1 VKFTL
6 QFQLSQVK
14 NSASQFPDVL
24 DTKWL
29 VAVLR
34 LIQTVHLQPHES
46 LWTDGAR
53 GCLCLPPVLFTSLA
67 PVLPTPKGLGLP
79 SCLRMSLFHPRVEE
93 GDVVSNGWGP
103 EPGYLASKLLIEVQF
118 TILAIF
124 KCAYPWRSARSP
136 AVLLSPESGSRMFCH
151 LGRRPE
157 VSVTTCAPLPLAA
170 APSNHK
176 SAFCLCY
183 LVI

>member
-1 VKFTL
+1 M
-6 QFQLSQVK
+6 
-14 NSASQFPDVL
+14 L

-67 PVLPTPKGLGLP
+67 PVLLTPKGLGLP

-93 GDVVSNGWGP
+93 GDLVSNGWGP
-103 EPGYLASKLLIEVQF
+103 EPGYLASKLLIEVRF

-151 LGRRPE
+151 LGRRPCHHLCTPPTRRSPQQSQ
-157 VSVTTCAPLPLAA
+157 VCFLSLLPCHINRAMQYVIV
-170 APSNHK
+170 K
-176 SAFCLCY
+176 SGFSP
-183 LVI
+183 